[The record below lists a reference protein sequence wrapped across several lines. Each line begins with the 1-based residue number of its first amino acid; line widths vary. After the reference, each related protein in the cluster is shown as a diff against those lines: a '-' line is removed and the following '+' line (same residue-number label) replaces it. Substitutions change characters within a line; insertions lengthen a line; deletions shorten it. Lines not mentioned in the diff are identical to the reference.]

1 MGVFYAT
8 VEDLKSSAD
17 VAATAVADAQMRRA
31 LESAS
36 RSIDGGLARP
46 GGGRLKRRF
55 YPEVATRYFSRST
68 SVPDPLTRLPLGRYE
83 IISADTVVSGGTTLS
98 PSAYVLG
105 PRNDGPPYD
114 RIDLVATSYSAW
126 PGGSAT
132 DAIVVTGTW
141 GFTLDEAAA
150 GTVAEVLDAS
160 ETGVDI
166 SDSSRIGVGTIIRVD
181 TERMIV
187 TDRALLTTG
196 QSLQTPLTAYDSD
209 DLVAVV
215 TGSAYTAGETIVLD
229 SETMLITGV
238 AGNTLTVKRGYDG
251 STLDAHTA
259 STIYAP
265 RTLTVQR
272 GALGT
277 TAATHLTAAPLYRH
291 VFPALVSSLCIA
303 EAAQML
309 AQEGSDYARS
319 LAAGDSAS
327 TVLGIGLDDI
337 RADAE
342 QAYRR
347 RTTWLGV

>member
-8 VEDLKSSAD
+8 VEELKSSAD

-36 RSIDGGLARP
+36 RSIDGRRP
-46 GGGRLKRRF
+46 GGGRLGRRF
-55 YPEVATRYFSRST
+55 YPEVATRYFSRPT
-68 SVPDPLTRLPLGRYE
+68 SSPQPLTRVLLGRYE
-83 IISADTVVSGGTTLS
+83 LISADTVVSGGTTLS

-114 RIDLVATSYSAW
+114 RIDLVSTSYSAW
-126 PGGSAT
+126 PLGTGV
-132 DAIVVTGTW
+132 DAIVIAGTW
-141 GFTLDEAAA
+141 GYNLDEAAA
-150 GTVAEVLDAS
+150 GTVAEALDLT
-160 ETGVDI
+160 ETGVDV
-166 SDSSRIGVGTIIRVD
+166 SDSSKIGVGTIIRVD

-187 TDRALLTTG
+187 TDRSLITTG
-196 QSLQTPLTAYDSD
+196 QNLQTPLTAFNND

-238 AGNTLTVKRGYDG
+238 AGNTLTVKRAYDG
-251 STLDAHTA
+251 STLDTHTA

-277 TAATHLTAAPLYRH
+277 TAATHLTAAPLFRH
-291 VFPALVSSLCIA
+291 LVPSLVASLCLA
-303 EAAQML
+303 EAGHQL
-309 AQEGSDYARS
+309 AQESSDYAQAIS
-319 LAAGDSAS
+319 AGDGQS
-327 TVLGIGLDDI
+327 TVLGIGLRDI
-337 RADAE
+337 RNDAE